1 ISSPLFWTAYNS
13 PPPIACNG
21 GGAMDY
27 RYGSHTVYNIEY
39 HFVWVTKY
47 RYKVLTGDVA
57 LRVRELVRQTCEIF
71 EIKILQGVVSKDH
84 VHILVSAPP
93 HMAPSEIMRRMKG
106 RTSSKLFEEFPM
118 LKKRYWGRHFW
129 ARGYFCAT
137 VGQMTEEM
145 VQEYLAHHFE
155 PDRPDNFRTECSR
168 RVFDSYHDL
177 QSLSLTLQLSAGG
190 CLVYIDV
197 YSFTLAGMDLRP

>member
-1 ISSPLFWTAYNS
+1 
-13 PPPIACNG
+13 
-21 GGAMDY
+21 MDY

-57 LRVRELVRQTCEIF
+57 LRVREMVRQTCELF

-93 HMAPSEIMRRMKG
+93 HMAPSEIMRRIKG

-118 LKKRYWGRHFW
+118 LKKRYWGRHCW

-137 VGQMTEEM
+137 VGQMTDEM

-155 PDRPDNFRTECSR
+155 PDRPDNFRTES
-168 RVFDSYHDL
+168 
-177 QSLSLTLQLSAGG
+177 
-190 CLVYIDV
+190 
-197 YSFTLAGMDLRP
+197 

>member
-1 ISSPLFWTAYNS
+1 MTCYRCPSQCRQSRTYQCAGSLSITASYVQIRQVIS
-13 PPPIACNG
+13 
-21 GGAMDY
+21 D

-57 LRVRELVRQTCEIF
+57 LRVREMVRQTCEIF

-84 VHILVSAPP
+84 VHTLVSAPP
-93 HMAPSEIMRRMKG
+93 HMAPSEIMRRIKG

-145 VQEYLAHHFE
+145 VQKYLAHHFE
-155 PDRPDNFRTECSR
+155 PDRPDNFRTES
-168 RVFDSYHDL
+168 
-177 QSLSLTLQLSAGG
+177 
-190 CLVYIDV
+190 
-197 YSFTLAGMDLRP
+197 

>member
-1 ISSPLFWTAYNS
+1 MY
-13 PPPIACNG
+13 
-21 GGAMDY
+21 Y

-93 HMAPSEIMRRMKG
+93 NMAPSEIMRRIKG
-106 RTSSKLFEEFPM
+106 RTSSKLFEEFPVTFTTPEIKVNTTENAKFTVM
-118 LKKRYWGRHFW
+118 EKLAKEGNFGDGTITTIDGIRVDYPDGWGLVRPSNTSPVLTLRFEADGQAALDRIQRVFKEQLKKIDSK
-129 ARGYFCAT
+129 
-137 VGQMTEEM
+137 
-145 VQEYLAHHFE
+145 LAF
-155 PDRPDNFRTECSR
+155 
-168 RVFDSYHDL
+168 
-177 QSLSLTLQLSAGG
+177 
-190 CLVYIDV
+190 
-197 YSFTLAGMDLRP
+197 

>member
-1 ISSPLFWTAYNS
+1 
-13 PPPIACNG
+13 
-21 GGAMDY
+21 MDY

-93 HMAPSEIMRRMKG
+93 NMAPSESRRRSKG
-106 RTSSKLFEEFPM
+106 RTSSQLCAEFPM
-118 LKKRYWGRHFW
+118 LKKRYGGRHLWGR
-129 ARGYFCAT
+129 GSVCAT

-145 VQEYLAHHFE
+145 IQEYLAHHFE
-155 PDRPDNFRTECSR
+155 PDRADNLRTES
-168 RVFDSYHDL
+168 
-177 QSLSLTLQLSAGG
+177 
-190 CLVYIDV
+190 
-197 YSFTLAGMDLRP
+197 